1 MNSNA
6 ENDSAELFTRKVLA
20 SWQICDQFISDWGM
34 SRGFCVIK
42 DRVTREGD
50 KIRRRVYICEHG
62 KKYSSNSNKVT
73 SSKKI
78 LCPWH
83 VNASCPNTNNPNSAI
98 FIKTIVDEHNHD
110 LSIESAAFREDKRFS
125 DEIMEDIQF
134 LTQHC
139 RIGATAQR
147 RYLEG
152 KYPSHPIYSNDLY
165 AAIKRFHPTTKS
177 LSNDA
182 AQMSNW
188 LDEQKKK
195 DSRWIV
201 ARGWDD
207 DNTLTHLLWMMP
219 EQVENWIQFSDCV
232 INDITR

>member
-6 ENDSAELFTRKVLA
+6 ENDSAELFTGKVLA

-50 KIRRRVYICEHG
+50 KIRWRVYICEHG
-62 KKYSSNSNKVT
+62 KKYSSNSNKAT

-110 LSIESAAFREDKRFS
+110 LSIEAAAFREDKRFS

-134 LTQHC
+134 LT
-139 RIGATAQR
+139 
-147 RYLEG
+147 
-152 KYPSHPIYSNDLY
+152 
-165 AAIKRFHPTTKS
+165 
-177 LSNDA
+177 
-182 AQMSNW
+182 
-188 LDEQKKK
+188 
-195 DSRWIV
+195 
-201 ARGWDD
+201 
-207 DNTLTHLLWMMP
+207 
-219 EQVENWIQFSDCV
+219 
-232 INDITR
+232 